1 MAKQNN
7 QKKKASSKITYIIM
21 AVVIL
26 NVLSSVIPA
35 VIGSVK
41 DKFGYSA
48 EQRVENLEIVSVSS
62 QPIAAENL
70 PKAYGTVVPGDE
82 YQLYQFDVTV
92 SNQGNNTEMLRYSL
106 LSLDGVDDYATI
118 IYEEEND
125 NSVQEDTRILPQGR
139 EVTMTI

>member
-41 DKFGYSA
+41 D
-48 EQRVENLEIVSVSS
+48 
-62 QPIAAENL
+62 
-70 PKAYGTVVPGDE
+70 
-82 YQLYQFDVTV
+82 
-92 SNQGNNTEMLRYSL
+92 
-106 LSLDGVDDYATI
+106 
-118 IYEEEND
+118 
-125 NSVQEDTRILPQGR
+125 
-139 EVTMTI
+139 